1 VVPPEQFE
9 QNQQEIV
16 ALQASIQVAEDSFE
30 SGLEAA
36 RIARAREVR
45 LRAQLRL
52 LQNRRDEM
60 TRRELASIEELE
72 KLEEEDKTDRLKR
85 QQSELANPAPSSSYA
100 PSKCLVLVLV
110 LVLIS
115 HRADSVSG
123 FDWSAVDFS
132 WEELVPQGSSGETHS
147 QVPVTSSG
155 S

>member
-1 VVPPEQFE
+1 VVSSRAFDEVQKLE
-9 QNQQEIV
+9 DDLR
-16 ALQASIQVAEDSFE
+16 LQ
-30 SGLEAA
+30 LEAA
-36 RIARAREVR
+36 RLQEIESWARQDR
-45 LRAQLRL
+45 LHKHLAM
-52 LQNRRDEM
+52 LQRRRDEM

-72 KLEEEDKTDRLKR
+72 KLEEEDRLDQLKQ
-85 QQSELANPAPSSSYA
+85 QQSALANPVASSSYV
-100 PSKCLVLVLV
+100 SSGCLVLV

-123 FDWSAVDFS
+123 FDWSAVDFP